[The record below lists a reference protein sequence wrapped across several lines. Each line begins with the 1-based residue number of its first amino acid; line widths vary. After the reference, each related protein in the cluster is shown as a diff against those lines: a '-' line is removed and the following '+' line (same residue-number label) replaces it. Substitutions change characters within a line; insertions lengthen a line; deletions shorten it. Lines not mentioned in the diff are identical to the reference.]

1 MRWNDGYVTDT
12 PYTAGVFMAQ
22 SPAHLNHAAVLG
34 GCEPVP
40 LDRPYTYFEL
50 GFGQGLTLN
59 ALAAANPL
67 GQFHGADFM
76 PAHVAEAR
84 DFANR
89 AGIDNVHLL
98 ENSFADLAAGKVELP
113 RFDFITM
120 HGVYSWVSA
129 QARGEIV
136 AFIERYL
143 KPGGIV
149 YVSYNAMPGWAAAL
163 PLQRLMLELC
173 RLRPADASHAQI
185 DSAREF
191 IGRLEAVE
199 AAFIN
204 AHPDLQR
211 RLESLRT
218 DRAAYLSHEY
228 LNENWQPLYH
238 CDVAG
243 DFRRAQLEFVGSAL
257 PCNTF
262 WRTSLT
268 QEQLGV
274 VEAVADPALRE
285 TVKDIVQNA
294 SFRCDVFVRGA
305 RPMSPVRRTAWLRKT
320 RLALTV
326 PRAHVNLDLGRTE
339 SHSVIVKALLD
350 ALEQGPKSLGELSDL
365 PCLGGALDVVLQVA
379 ALLDASSQAAVCAIR
394 DDAAAADDAAT
405 GRLNRV
411 LAFDARERDQF
422 QALASP
428 VLGSGLK
435 SGLLQR
441 LVYACLA
448 EQPDDVD
455 AARIAD
461 DIQKTLAAHPDAE
474 TSPAEPALT
483 ASFVRQAV
491 AQILALRLPVW
502 RQLAML

>member
-1 MRWNDGYVTDT
+1 
-12 PYTAGVFMAQ
+12 
-22 SPAHLNHAAVLG
+22 
-34 GCEPVP
+34 
-40 LDRPYTYFEL
+40 
-50 GFGQGLTLN
+50 
-59 ALAAANPL
+59 
-67 GQFHGADFM
+67 M

-84 DFANR
+84 DFAER
-89 AGIDNVHLL
+89 AGLDNVHLL

-129 QARGEIV
+129 QARSEIV

-185 DSAREF
+185 ESAREF
-191 IGRLEAVE
+191 IGQLESVE
-199 AAFIN
+199 AAFVS

-211 RLESLRT
+211 RLTSLRT
-218 DRAAYLSHEY
+218 DRAAYLAHEY

-257 PCNTF
+257 PCNAF

-268 QEQLGV
+268 QPQLEV
-274 VEAVADPALRE
+274 VEGVTDPALRE

-305 RPMSPVRRTAWLRKT
+305 RPMSPLRRTAWLRNT

-326 PRAHVNLDLGRTE
+326 PRAHVSLDLGPTE
-339 SHSVIVKALLD
+339 SHSMIVKALLD
-350 ALEQGPKSLGELSDL
+350 ALAQGPRSLGELSDL
-365 PCLGGALDVVLQVA
+365 PCLEGALDVVLQVA
-379 ALLDASSQAAVCAIR
+379 ALLDASNQAAICAVR
-394 DDAAAADDAAT
+394 GEAASIDDAAT
-405 GRLNRV
+405 RRLNRV
-411 LAFDARERDQF
+411 LALDARERDQF
-422 QALASP
+422 QALTSP
-428 VLGSGLK
+428 VLGGGLRSGLI
-435 SGLLQR
+435 QR

-448 EQPDDVD
+448 ERPDDVD
-455 AARIAD
+455 VTRIAEH
-461 DIQKTLAAHPDAE
+461 IQQTLAVHPDADA
-474 TSPAEPALT
+474 SPGEPALT
-483 ASFVRQAV
+483 ASFIRQTV
-491 AQILALRLPVW
+491 GQILSLRLPVW
-502 RQLAML
+502 RQLGML